1 MPVPRAGSCSLS
13 AGPDIQNRPPRP
25 VRNLR
30 NWLLA
35 GVFVLVVAGSVA
47 VAPGNP
53 WFQALFT
60 AVVTALAIAAAGKP
74 GAMSPRW
81 RIATS
86 IAASLA
92 SLALYVA
99 HGSIERA
106 CTAHDASG
114 RRLVIGTELT
124 PAGKKYLEDNPHDS
138 PDAILQSLG
147 GLGPERA
154 WTAASIGRCRVRLE
168 GTESLWL
175 PLLGVALVCA
185 VSLMQN
191 SRASVPAP
199 HGGGP
204 KRVFISYNHE
214 DAAVAR
220 RLRDALAASGLHVAI
235 DIDSMAPGE
244 RIQDFIERSIRDS
257 DAVVSIV
264 STQSLLSSWVAIE
277 TINAFHRQKWMDGKL
292 FIGALLSDDFF
303 RPEFRLECTRIID
316 ERLETI
322 ERLLPGYREKMID
335 TVDLNDE
342 KTRLYELRNN
352 LGSILANLKGSL
364 CLNLRAEHFA
374 GSCQAILKACRQS

>member
-1 MPVPRAGSCSLS
+1 
-13 AGPDIQNRPPRP
+13 

-30 NWLLA
+30 NWLLG
-35 GVFVLVVAGSVA
+35 GVFAFVVAGSVA
-47 VAPGNP
+47 VAPGNR
-53 WFQALFT
+53 WFQAFFT
-60 AVVTALAIAAAGKP
+60 AVVTAIATAASCRP
-74 GAMSPRW
+74 GAMSLRW
-81 RIATS
+81 RIAAS

-92 SLALYVA
+92 SLTLYVA
-99 HGSIERA
+99 HASIERT
-106 CTAHDASG
+106 CTARDASG
-114 RRLVIGTELT
+114 RSVVIGTELT
-124 PAGKKYLEDNPHDS
+124 AAGKKYLESNPHDNS
-138 PDAILQSLG
+138 DAILQALG

-154 WTAASIGRCRVRLE
+154 WTAASIARCRLQLQA
-168 GTESLWL
+168 TESLWM
-175 PLLGVALVCA
+175 PLLGIALVCA
-185 VSLMQN
+185 VSLMQP
-191 SRASVPAP
+191 SRGRVSTP
-199 HGGGP
+199 GGDGS

-214 DAAVAR
+214 DAVAAR
-220 RLRDALAASGLHVAI
+220 RLRDALTASGLHPSI

-244 RIQDFIERSIRDS
+244 RIQDFIERSIRES

-292 FIGALLSDDFF
+292 FVGALLSDDFF

-342 KTRLYELRNN
+342 KTRLYDLRNN

-364 CLNLRAEHFA
+364 CLSLRDEHFA
-374 GSCQAILKACRQS
+374 ASCQAIVKACRQVNSS

>member
-1 MPVPRAGSCSLS
+1 M
-13 AGPDIQNRPPRP
+13 
-25 VRNLR
+25 RNLR

-35 GVFVLVVAGSVA
+35 VVFVLVVAGSVA
-47 VAPGNP
+47 LAPANP

-60 AVVTALAIAAAGKP
+60 AVVTALAIAASCRP
-74 GAMSPRW
+74 GAMSPRL
-81 RIATS
+81 R
-86 IAASLA
+86 IAASLAASAA

-106 CTAHDASG
+106 CTARDASG
-114 RRLVIGTELT
+114 RSVVIGTELT
-124 PAGKKYLEDNPHDS
+124 PAGKKYLEDNPHDD
-138 PDAILQSLG
+138 PAAILQALG

-154 WTAASIGRCRVRLE
+154 WTAASIARCRTRLA

-185 VSLMQN
+185 VSLMQT
-191 SRASVPAP
+191 SRALEPGANTGDS
-199 HGGGP
+199 

-214 DAAVAR
+214 DATAAR
-220 RLRDALAASGLHVAI
+220 RLRDALAASGLHVSI

-257 DAVVSIV
+257 DAVISIV
-264 STQSLLSSWVAIE
+264 STHSLLSSWVAIE
-277 TINAFHRQKWMDGKL
+277 TINAFHRQKWADGKL
-292 FIGALLSDDFF
+292 FVGALLSDDFF

-316 ERLETI
+316 ERLEAI

-335 TVDLNDE
+335 PVDLNDE
-342 KTRLYELRNN
+342 KTRLYDLRNN

-364 CLNLRAEHFA
+364 CLDLRDEHFA
-374 GSCQAILKACRQS
+374 ASCRAIVKACRSPETRRV